1 MPFVVMATS
10 RTGIISW
17 LSAPSAGSFR
27 TLTTREH
34 ADVFQTVTDAH
45 AAIAEL
51 PRAFE
56 DSGLSFSVRSGRPIE
71 PLEWPT
77 A

>member
-10 RTGIISW
+10 RAGTISW
-17 LSAPSAGSFR
+17 LSAPSAGGFR

-34 ADVFQTVTDAH
+34 AEVFQTVTDAH
-45 AAIAEL
+45 TAIAEL

-56 DSGLSFSVRSGRPIE
+56 DSELIFSVRDGRTAA
-71 PLEWPT
+71 PLE
-77 A
+77 